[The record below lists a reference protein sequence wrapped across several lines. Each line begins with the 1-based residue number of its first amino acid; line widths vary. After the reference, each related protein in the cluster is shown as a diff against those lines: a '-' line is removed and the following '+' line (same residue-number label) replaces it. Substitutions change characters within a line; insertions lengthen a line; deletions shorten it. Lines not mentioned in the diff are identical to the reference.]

1 MENNLN
7 ENFPI
12 QDPNLSQGQN
22 ITIQNNIPPNQISN
36 EITNNDQIENEQ
48 LYMPP
53 PPANYNDIQINT
65 NNQNIDSINDK
76 PENMPIIP
84 RPYTNDDNNGEP
96 QVNPEFNNIQ
106 QNNIPYNQPY
116 INQPYMNQPYMNQL
130 NMNHP
135 YMIPQYQ
142 QANLNQMQQRDQNR
156 CSTGLILGII
166 IFFCCCCCVLP
177 FLIPFFAFMAL
188 VKY

>member
-1 MENNLN
+1 MESNLN

-36 EITNNDQIENEQ
+36 EIVNNGQIEDEQ

-53 PPANYNDIQINT
+53 PPANNNDIQINI
-65 NNQNIDSINDK
+65 NNQNIDIINDNPK
-76 PENMPIIP
+76 YMPIIHK
-84 RPYTNDDNNGEP
+84 PYTNDDNNGEP

-116 INQPYMNQPYMNQL
+116 MNQPCMNQL
-130 NMNHP
+130 NMNLP

-156 CSTGLILGII
+156 CSTGLIVGII